1 MVYSTVAVTSPVP
14 PPVKETSVNVILA
27 VYVPAS
33 VGAASRTVSPF
44 LYTISGFVTPS
55 ILPSIVATALPVPPY
70 VVSVGA
76 TMVSVDSI
84 SPLCLPSAL
93 VHVAVIVAPSKLYVK
108 L

>member
-1 MVYSTVAVTSPVP
+1 MIYSTVAVTLPVP
-14 PPVKETSVNVILA
+14 PPVKATFSNVIFA

-76 TMVSVDSI
+76 TIVSVDTV
-84 SPLCLPSAL
+84 SPLCPPSVL
-93 VHVAVIVAPSKLYVK
+93 SHVAVIVVPSA
-108 L
+108 